1 MWRRRAAIP
10 IVAGVVAAT
19 TAGVTVALLRDPPP
33 VPTESVTLSAE
44 ELDLERVEEPE
55 PELEELNAQQ
65 LAERYG
71 SAVWKVETS
80 GCGIDAS
87 GSAFAIDATTLIT
100 NWHVVV
106 TDPAP
111 TLVHRDGTTRREGT
125 VIGWSDQ
132 PDVAVITVEDPVDD
146 WMSFTEAS
154 ELAEG
159 QTLVGLGYPAPAT
172 DFTVTAS
179 SILSFQTDG
188 DVRQAIRADGL
199 LDKGNSGGPVLTTT
213 GQVAGVVTEL
223 ADNRSGVQLVPLA
236 YTYDHLRATI
246 DRIVNEP
253 AEVEAD
259 CAAAGLRPELPDGW
273 ESGQLPGSGS
283 DDYGDDAALD
293 RLWDLCEDGDWD
305 ACDDLYWDSPIGS
318 GYEAYGASCGD
329 RDWWWGF
336 CAVFMSN
343 GSSSGSSSGNL
354 WPDDPDGYG
363 DDSTLD
369 RLWDRCAD
377 GAWDACDDLYWD
389 SPIGSGYEAYGASC
403 GDRDSWWGSCAE
415 FMPNGS
421 SSGSGSGDLW
431 PDDPDTYGDDAT
443 FDRLWDRCA
452 DGALDA
458 CDDLY
463 WDSPLGSRYEDFGAT
478 CGDRQGWTPGDCV
491 ASTSVDTS
499 STGLRA
505 GCGGGDWAACDDL
518 YWTSPIDSDDE
529 AFGATCGDRES
540 WQAGTCVE
548 RRG

>member
-1 MWRRRAAIP
+1 MWGRRVVIP
-10 IVAGVVAAT
+10 LVAGVVAAT
-19 TAGVTVALLRDPPP
+19 TAMVTVALLRDPPP
-33 VPTESVTLSAE
+33 APTGPVTLSAE
-44 ELDLERVEEPE
+44 EPDPVPVEEGDPEPPVEEPDPE
-55 PELEELNAQQ
+55 PEELTAQQ

-80 GCGIDAS
+80 GCGMEAS
-87 GSAFAIDATTLIT
+87 GSAFAIDDTTLIT
-100 NWHVVV
+100 NWHVVA
-106 TDPAP
+106 TDPTP
-111 TLVHRDGTTRREGT
+111 TLVHRDGTSRLEGT

-132 PDVAVITVEDPVDD
+132 PDVAVITVDEPVDD

-223 ADNRSGVQLVPLA
+223 ADNRTGVQLVPLA

-246 DRIVNEP
+246 DQIVNEP

-259 CAAAGLRPELPDGW
+259 CDAAGLRPELPDDW
-273 ESGQLPGSGS
+273 EAGQLPSSGP
-283 DDYGDDAALD
+283 DDQGDDTTFD
-293 RLWDLCEDGDWD
+293 RLWDRCADGDWD
-305 ACDDLYWDSPIGS
+305 ACDELYWDSPIGS

-329 RDWWWGF
+329 R
-336 CAVFMSN
+336 
-343 GSSSGSSSGNL
+343 
-354 WPDDPDGYG
+354 
-363 DDSTLD
+363 
-369 RLWDRCAD
+369 
-377 GAWDACDDLYWD
+377 
-389 SPIGSGYEAYGASC
+389 E
-403 GDRDSWWGSCAE
+403 SWWGSCAE

-421 SSGSGSGDLW
+421 SSGSDSGDLW
-431 PDDPDTYGDDAT
+431 PDEPDAYGDDST
-443 FDRLWDRCA
+443 LDRLWDRCA
-452 DGALDA
+452 DGDWDA
-458 CDDLY
+458 CDELY

-478 CGDRQGWTPGDCV
+478 CGDRQGWTPGDCA
-491 ASTSVDTS
+491 ASTSVETGS
-499 STGLRA
+499 AGLRSA
-505 GCGGGDWAACDDL
+505 CGDGDWAACDEL
-518 YWTSPIDSDDE
+518 YWTSPVDSDDE
-529 AFGATCGDRES
+529 AFGATCGNRES